1 MSRLTTS
8 NSALDLDLANR
19 FRMLLHGVRRVLP
32 FEDGGLLLYEPDQRL
47 LAPYVSV
54 GVLHLDHDAHDLAR
68 QSMRRHGPA
77 WSGEAG
83 CWRVAVPVI
92 HGETFFGVL
101 MFSACRTDR
110 FSDEQLALLQL
121 LGEQIALELYTLQYV
136 RALKEQHRAELAAQQ
151 VELRKLQ

>member
-1 MSRLTTS
+1 
-8 NSALDLDLANR
+8 
-19 FRMLLHGVRRVLP
+19 
-32 FEDGGLLLYEPDQRL
+32 
-47 LAPYVSV
+47 
-54 GVLHLDHDAHDLAR
+54 
-68 QSMRRHGPA
+68 SMRRHGPA

-151 VELRKLQ
+151 VELRKLQLLQRIANVGAAPQGKSLDELAAALRETAALLECEGAQLLLPDPQGYQLFVQP